1 MTDIVDSNVPV
12 EDDSNHIVTIGNR
25 SFHEA
30 SVGRDTLIHNITEHQ
45 NRSFAYKQDLA
56 EDKSPMPMSPRW
68 VGGTT
73 DIAPKL
79 LADDNAN
86 ISLVWKDLV
95 VRAGNVNLIH
105 CVKGQIDG
113 GLIAIMG
120 PSGSGKT
127 TLLNCLAH
135 RLDPNM
141 SYSGELC
148 INGEPYTASKL
159 KKLLGYVMQDDLL
172 SPHLTVRE
180 TLSFV
185 AELRLVK
192 KSPEYRK
199 QIVEE
204 TLTQMSLMHC
214 AESLIGS
221 GHSGLSGGERKRVSV
236 ALELLTRPKL
246 LFLDEPTSNL
256 DSLDA
261 LQFAQSLR
269 NLVHTVNCVIVCTI
283 HQPQYK
289 VFKQFDRLILLRSG
303 HIVYDDSVSTVR
315 DYCAALGRTCPEDVN
330 PADHIMACITPNF
343 KDSVNAEANKKDQLA
358 ILYGERQVDTKR
370 GQERKVTYLRDVAPF
385 NIQVKIS
392 MKKSRFVLRRRQKE
406 WYTGVL
412 INIINAV
419 LIGTVYLQV
428 GTGPTSNVKR
438 LPALFFVV
446 VNQASFGAITS
457 ISIFPSERL
466 VILRDRATGN
476 FNALPYYIGKVIVEA
491 AWRLPMPIL
500 FCSITYFLIGLQT
513 NAANFFS
520 FLFVILLSFY
530 AGMSLAIAVSTVS
543 RVVEVSALILPLIME
558 LCRLFAGYSP
568 PLDEQ
573 VEGMQWINFL
583 SHIFYGYL
591 AVMHN
596 EYDDL
601 MLECLSYVN
610 GTETVSP
617 CPAMTTIDAHGV
629 DKVSYGEGVAGLIVF
644 ILVMQT
650 IGYLAFRFFKW

>member
-269 NLVHTVNCVIVCTI
+269 NLVQTLNCVIVCTI

-303 HIVYDDSVSTVR
+303 HIVYDDAVSSVR
-315 DYCAALGRTCPEDVN
+315 DYLVALGSPCPEDVN

-343 KDSVNAEANKKDQLA
+343 KDSFHTEENKKDQLA

-370 GQERKVTYLRDVAPF
+370 GQERKVTYLRDMAPF

-392 MKKSRFVLRRRQKE
+392 MKKSWVVLMRRQKE
-406 WYTGVL
+406 WFISL
-412 INIINAV
+412 AINIINAV
-419 LIGTVYLQV
+419 LIGTVFLQV

-457 ISIFPSERL
+457 ISIFPS
-466 VILRDRATGN
+466 
-476 FNALPYYIGKVIVEA
+476 
-491 AWRLPMPIL
+491 
-500 FCSITYFLIGLQT
+500 
-513 NAANFFS
+513 
-520 FLFVILLSFY
+520 
-530 AGMSLAIAVSTVS
+530 
-543 RVVEVSALILPLIME
+543 
-558 LCRLFAGYSP
+558 
-568 PLDEQ
+568 
-573 VEGMQWINFL
+573 
-583 SHIFYGYL
+583 
-591 AVMHN
+591 
-596 EYDDL
+596 
-601 MLECLSYVN
+601 
-610 GTETVSP
+610 
-617 CPAMTTIDAHGV
+617 
-629 DKVSYGEGVAGLIVF
+629 
-644 ILVMQT
+644 
-650 IGYLAFRFFKW
+650 